1 MQQDEVDAGL
11 RRPVGESDKE
21 MIQNTIDEL
30 AQGPYNRFIA
40 FVPTPTATRK
50 RKGRQSSSS
59 SRTSNKRTTAK
70 PNSSSRSGSG
80 KPTSSSSKPRSAS
93 SSKSDTIELASDDD
107 DVPPPKKRRRQY
119 VEEEGTEDEG
129 SEVQPA
135 VIELVG
141 YAYVEKPAKPTTGR
155 GRKAAALEY
164 TERGP
169 FTFTSETTFPELL
182 DIIAKA
188 LPCPRNNIVVD
199 SLQAKP
205 EHPSTAKLQGT
216 HNSLGF
222 KVLVDKLIAL
232 KAHQRIG
239 HFYMKPPTKTAN
251 NEPHWDT
258 GVKTEQPAVFD
269 YETLKTDT
277 AADSFQS
284 QLRSL
289 NEAISTEKTEL
300 LSTYAEGNFP
310 HLHPTKRFYYDTD
323 GDRYFELTDARI
335 TVWAKRMANGDV
347 DIHTPPWNSQF
358 FDNDQQY
365 RIKKVTPAQSILIA
379 PPSTP
384 APAPPAPA
392 APTPSIAETLM
403 LAVLAQN
410 SLSFGGLGTFGGL
423 GGNTSVQQAP
433 RAAPSPVKR
442 HKVSIEQFVAR
453 YGLDEKDVGRLSSMD
468 FRPGDAIKEELDNDA
483 RDAGFKTLS
492 WGRVYAANITFKA
505 DLKAGVLGDEL

>member
-11 RRPVGESDKE
+11 RHPVGESDKE

-40 FVPTPTATRK
+40 FVPPSTPTSK
-50 RKGRQSSSS
+50 RKKHQSSSS
-59 SRTSNKRTTAK
+59 SRTSNKGTAAEPK
-70 PNSSSRSGSG
+70 SSSRLGQANLFLVQT
-80 KPTSSSSKPRSAS
+80 PLFRVQAP
-93 SSKSDTIELASDDD
+93 LLL
-107 DVPPPKKRRRQY
+107 VQFPLCLFFQKKRLQD

-129 SEVQPA
+129 SEA
-135 VIELVG
+135 AIKLVG
-141 YAYVEKPAKPTTGR
+141 YAYVEKPAKPTTGH
-155 GRKAAALEY
+155 GRKAVALEY

-182 DIIAKA
+182 DIIAKV
-188 LPCPRNNIVVD
+188 LPCPRNNVIVD
-199 SLQAKP
+199 SIQAKP

-232 KAHQRIG
+232 KVHQRIG

-258 GVKTEQPAVFD
+258 GIKAEQPAVFD

-277 AADSFQS
+277 AVDSFQS

-310 HLHPTKRFYYDTD
+310 SLHPTKRFYYDTD

-335 TVWAKRMANGDV
+335 TVWAKCMANGDV
-347 DIHTPPWNSQF
+347 DKHTPLWNSQF

-410 SLSFGGLGTFGGL
+410 SLSFGGLGTFGGF
-423 GGNTSVQQAP
+423 GSNASVQQAP
-433 RAAPSPVKR
+433 RAVPSPVKR
-442 HKVSIEQFVAR
+442 HKVSIEQFVTR
-453 YGLDEKDVGRLSSMD
+453 YGLHEKDVGRLSSMD
-468 FRPGDAIKEELDNDA
+468 FRPGDAIKEELNDDA

-492 WGRVYAANITFKA
+492 WGRVYAANIAFKA
-505 DLKAGVLGDEL
+505 DLKASVFDDEP